1 MSANSENSSIYF
13 VMYPK
18 GFHFVWMD
26 HGAGSSLESRTF
38 EDMQMTCIVHL
49 CVVSHFHAAQKK
61 DGKCKQNL
69 ELNSWPAD
77 MRRCTQAQRVSF
89 HLCTFVYGI

>member
-1 MSANSENSSIYF
+1 
-13 VMYPK
+13 MYPK
-18 GFHFVWMD
+18 GLHFVWMD

-38 EDMQMTCIVHL
+38 EYMQMTCIVHL

-69 ELNSWPAD
+69 ELNSWIAD
-77 MRRCTQAQRVSF
+77 VRKKMANANKTWN
-89 HLCTFVYGI
+89 

>member
-1 MSANSENSSIYF
+1 
-13 VMYPK
+13 MYPK
-18 GFHFVWMD
+18 GLHFVCMH

-69 ELNSWPAD
+69 EVNSWPAD
-77 MRRCTQAQRVSF
+77 MRRHTQAQK
-89 HLCTFVYGI
+89 GIIPSLYICIRYMISLQHIDWLV

>member
-1 MSANSENSSIYF
+1 
-13 VMYPK
+13 MYPK
-18 GFHFVWMD
+18 GLHFVWMD

-49 CVVSHFHAAQKK
+49 CVVSHFHAAQEK

-69 ELNSWPAD
+69 KLNSWPAD
-77 MRRCTQAQRVSF
+77 MRRPTQAQRVSF
-89 HLCTFVYGI
+89 HLCTFVYSI

>member
-1 MSANSENSSIYF
+1 
-13 VMYPK
+13 MYTK
-18 GFHFVWMD
+18 GLHFVWMD

-38 EDMQMTCIVHL
+38 EEMQMTCIVHL

-69 ELNSWPAD
+69 EVNSWPAH
-77 MRRCTQAQRVSF
+77 MRRQLRLKGYHSISVRLYTVYD
-89 HLCTFVYGI
+89 FVTAH

>member
-1 MSANSENSSIYF
+1 
-13 VMYPK
+13 MYPK
-18 GFHFVWMD
+18 GLHFVWMD

-38 EDMQMTCIVHL
+38 GDMQMTCIVHL

-77 MRRCTQAQRVSF
+77 VRRHTQAQRVSF
-89 HLCTFVYGI
+89 HLCTFVYSI